1 MATLS
6 ENGKELIME
15 DGSAHNVEKS
25 FVHLECGKVDL
36 QNAQNRISF
45 AENLISQARKLGY
58 LTQVEIDEIEQKKYK
73 EEREAQEKA
82 EKKAKKL
89 KEVVNE

>member
-1 MATLS
+1 MANLT
-6 ENGKELIME
+6 E
-15 DGSAHNVEKS
+15 DGKKIVMDDGSTHDVEKA